1 MYLNFED
8 DRPDTPRV
16 HAPISRFRGIEV
28 SLIVHAIL
36 FFLILTAPGR
46 LATELPEERR
56 LVPADEPVRFVHMT
70 PLIERNETPVRR
82 PEHSDLDR
90 RSRSPV
96 RPKDADSPRPFSA
109 GNTPEKM
116 VGAPEPEPA
125 PPAATRPAPPAAT
138 AASGANGSPTPDVT
152 IPAAP
157 PPAAPAVDR
166 SLSRSLR
173 DLRQYLQ
180 KENYDHQRGGL
191 TEDGPDIQ
199 FDSKGVEFGP
209 WLRRF
214 VAQVK
219 SNWYVPQ
226 SAMILSGR
234 VVLQF
239 YVEKNGAIT
248 ELRIVSVSD
257 VDAFN
262 RSSFNAIR
270 TSNPTL
276 PLPPEYPLP
285 RALFTVT
292 FHYNERLAP

>member
-1 MYLNFED
+1 MYLNIEE

-16 HAPISRFRGIEV
+16 HAPISRFRGIEL
-28 SLIVHAIL
+28 SLVFHAL
-36 FFLILTAPGR
+36 FVVVFLVAPGR
-46 LATELPEERR
+46 FAAALPDERR
-56 LVPADEPVRFVHMT
+56 VVPPDEPVRFVHMV
-70 PLIERNETPVRR
+70 PLVERNETPLRR

-96 RPKDADSPRPFSA
+96 RPRDAENTRPFSA
-109 GNTPEKM
+109 GDTPEKV
-116 VGAPEPEPA
+116 VGAPVAEPA
-125 PPAATRPAPPAAT
+125 PPAL
-138 AASGANGSPTPDVT
+138 
-152 IPAAP
+152 
-157 PPAAPAVDR
+157 PAAPAAAPASDASGSTSTGVAIPTSPPVAPAANR
-166 SLSRSLR
+166 ALSRSLR

-180 KENYDHQRGGL
+180 KENFDNQRGGL

-234 VVLQF
+234 VVIQF

-248 ELRIVSVSD
+248 ELRIVSPSD

-262 RSSFNAIR
+262 RASFSAIR

-276 PLPPEYPLP
+276 PLPAEYPLP

-292 FHYNERLAP
+292 FLYNERLAP